1 MTAETTIELPAA
13 QSVVFDHSV
22 IDWTAVRDVRGDSG
36 LIVADLLDRLGR
48 APDAALWTELESRLV
63 VEAECFCS
71 AGFAALSALSRL
83 ARSDDAEQRD
93 RALDLAAVI
102 TRTLHRNHEDDR
114 LIRADPQALAVLHQ
128 RAKERLASAAGPALV
143 RQLQDALA
151 FAGYTFWASI
161 SLDFTDEHYHL
172 GCPHCSTRLAI
183 VIGDYGHYSAIRDHN
198 DGDIHRVPLRPAT
211 PAQLTG
217 TPRWMH
223 DTAIAGG
230 DAILADGLTH
240 LFGRAGCGACGSTF
254 DLAEWFEAENGPTH
268 PIDPIVPRTDR
279 SLTG

>member
-1 MTAETTIELPAA
+1 M
-13 QSVVFDHSV
+13 
-22 IDWTAVRDVRGDSG
+22 RDAKGDSG
-36 LIVADLLDRLGR
+36 AIVGELLERLEQV
-48 APDAALWTELESRLV
+48 PDAALWRELDRRLV

-71 AGFAALSALSRL
+71 AGVTALPALSRL
-83 ARSDDAEQRD
+83 AQSDDTEQRD

-114 LIRADPQALAVLHQ
+114 LVRANPQALAALHQ
-128 RAKERLASAAGPALV
+128 RAQQRISSGTGPAIV
-143 RQLQDALA
+143 RPLQDTLA

-183 VIGDYGHYSAIRDHN
+183 VIGDYGHYSAIRDYN
-198 DGDIHRVPLRPAT
+198 DGDIHRVPLRPAA
-211 PAQLTG
+211 PAELSG
-217 TPRWMH
+217 IRRWMH
-223 DTAIAGG
+223 DTAAAGG
-230 DAILADGLTH
+230 DMTLADGLTY

-254 DLAEWFEAENGPTH
+254 DLADWFEAENGPTQ

-279 SLTG
+279 SD